1 MDASLLHEE
10 IDKFFLLNSNLS
22 EVMQEVPQ
30 VQVEIIFDAFDHG
43 AFANLGDVVV
53 RPWVMR
59 LVIRQAD
66 SHLSLLLSERS
77 GIWRQWY
84 CGTLEHLALY
94 RATDKR
100 NRLVATMPVHE
111 PLPQVRRHF
120 QVDTDFRHDAKIL
133 TIHLRIKDIII
144 YLEN

>member
-1 MDASLLHEE
+1 MKLSA
-10 IDKFFLLNSNLS
+10 NLA
-22 EVMQEVPQ
+22 EVMQVVPQ
-30 VQVEIIFDAFDHG
+30 VQVEIIFDAFHHYP
-43 AFANLGDVVV
+43 FPNLSDVVV

-94 RATDKR
+94 RATDQR

-120 QVDTDFRHDAKIL
+120 QIDTYIRHDAKIR
-133 TIHLRIKDIII
+133 TIHLRIKDIIT
-144 YLEN
+144 Y